1 MLFLK
6 NGTSIVYRGYEDK
19 ERRKCH
25 GQNMSPPLDMPS
37 FPRPTDSKARFVSN
51 PSPHNIQSTSENAI
65 LIAFGAN
72 LPTDQYGA
80 PAQTLKAALEHL
92 AKDGRV
98 SIKAVSSFYETAP
111 VPVSDQP
118 WYVNGVARVETDLS
132 AHDLLV
138 QLHDVESEFGRV
150 RRERNAARVIDL
162 DLIAYGRELIDEDGG
177 IQVPHPRM
185 VERAFVL
192 LPLRDVAPGWVH
204 PVLGRTVEG
213 LISDLPVDQQIR
225 KQADRSKML

>member
-1 MLFLK
+1 MS
-6 NGTSIVYRGYEDK
+6 TS
-19 ERRKCH
+19 
-25 GQNMSPPLDMPS
+25 S
-37 FPRPTDSKARFVSN
+37 TSN
-51 PSPHNIQSTSENAI
+51 SHHTSENAI

-92 AKDGRV
+92 AKDGDV
-98 SIKAVSSFYETAP
+98 LVDCVSSFYETAP

-118 WYVNGVARVETDLS
+118 WYVNGVARLSTDLS
-132 AHDLLV
+132 AHDLLSR
-138 QLHDVESEFGRV
+138 LHDVESEFGRV

-162 DLIAYGRELIDEDGG
+162 DLVAYGRELIAEDGG

-185 VERAFVL
+185 AERAFVL

-204 PVLGRTVEG
+204 PVLNRSVED
-213 LISDLPVDQQIR
+213 LISDLPSDQQIR
-225 KQADRSKML
+225 QQANR